1 MCAVA
6 RESRERE
13 SGERGWEGD
22 SVIEKVMAAGAEE
35 GWLIRKVFVPVW
47 WLRLEACG
55 RSGESLLEV
64 RLPQAQSGLDLRARM
79 LRLLLVLV
87 PVLVLVSNP

>member
-35 GWLIRKVFVPVW
+35 GWLIRKVFVP
-47 WLRLEACG
+47 LG
-55 RSGESLLEV
+55 RAVVEEGAVV
-64 RLPQAQSGLDLRARM
+64 RHYSRKL
-79 LRLLLVLV
+79 
-87 PVLVLVSNP
+87 